1 MLECTKSSKEL
12 FTMDQYDIKAKL
24 ERKLRTS
31 ITSAEWIDLR
41 EQGYVRDFQAG
52 EIDWDEF
59 AGYVDEVVKRLRK
72 HVERTHREQAGELE
86 EEQGAERESAAVDSS
101 VRRPNLSGRNS
112 ARRSARSSLNR
123 LRTRG
128 RTSGKS
134 PVHGALMPRG
144 GLDGTLAQ
152 FVCLLAVE
160 LWVPA
165 DEVANHYR
173 SIQTAMSHEWPP
185 PKTSERAFEVARF
198 VWDIELADGERAP
211 WPVLCARWNRR
222 PLAEPFENWR
232 HFRMAYVR
240 GAKATRPRYKASNA
254 QITDQMRTVGQEILD
269 IWSSKVRD

>member
-1 MLECTKSSKEL
+1 MREYQTG
-12 FTMDQYDIKAKL
+12 
-24 ERKLRTS
+24 
-31 ITSAEWIDLR
+31 ITS
-41 EQGYVRDFQAG
+41 
-52 EIDWDEF
+52 WDDF
-59 AGYVDEVVKRLRK
+59 AGPAEDGLKRLRK
-72 HVERTHREQAGELE
+72 HVERTHLEQAGELD
-86 EEQGAERESAAVDSS
+86 EEQGAERESAV
-101 VRRPNLSGRNS
+101 VELPIKQPNLSGRTS
-112 ARRSARSSLNR
+112 ARRSARASLNR

-152 FVCLLAVE
+152 FVYLLAVE

-185 PKTSERAFEVARF
+185 SKTSERAFEVAQF
-198 VWDIELADGERAP
+198 VWDNELADGERAP

-232 HFRMAYVR
+232 HFRMACVR

-254 QITDQMRTVGQEILD
+254 QITDQMRTGGQEILD
-269 IWSSKVRD
+269 IWSSKIRD